1 MNFINALSWPQW
13 ILLLAIPPAVLSL
26 YFLKLR
32 RKPIEV
38 PSTLLWKKSLEDLH
52 VNSIWQRLRN
62 SLLLY
67 LQLLFLGLIIF
78 ACLRPGWS
86 GSEQVGEKR
95 IYMLDQSASMLT
107 SDADPNRLEAAKDAI
122 RSLIQNSNDD
132 DVGMLIA
139 FSDRADV
146 RQGFTKDKN
155 KLIAALES
163 VSATNRTTNFSE
175 AIRSAAALAL
185 PAKDS
190 GDSVETNETE
200 ESTVTDSLPARV
212 FLFSDGGFVSV
223 DDPNLDKLPVDFY
236 SVGEANTSNIA
247 ILSFAVQ
254 KKEGTVD
261 QMEAFARLGSYGG
274 SEASFTAS
282 LEIDGELAD
291 ATTVKMA
298 PNSETGIVFELNSL
312 QEGELKLSLDAADS
326 SPIDNVAYAAV
337 RPPRRIKV
345 LLVSPG
351 NSALEA
357 AMNTDRCRQI
367 SDVEVQNVEYLQTP
381 EYESRQKQGDFE
393 LVVFD
398 RCAPPAMPLANTLFI
413 GVKPPQIAPQ
423 QIGNKTSTDK
433 PAEAPPSSTD
443 GPKDTANQ
451 DTTNQNKDDSSAI
464 AEAETPNAAAKTSV
478 NKELDLIDE
487 WKTGEASGPVV
498 ILDVDRSHPIT
509 QYLEMNSVI
518 IVEGMTVTPPEGGKV
533 LMSSDSGPVF
543 GLAPRGPFQ
552 DAVLGFSVV
561 VNENTD
567 WGLRRSFP
575 VFVYSSI
582 ETLGGGASESSAD
595 SVRPGELIRV
605 GLSPQVV
612 ECVVETPSGD
622 RVPLTRGSDSRFL
635 FTKTDE
641 LGLYNFYD
649 VESNGLLETVCV
661 NLFSSRESD
670 VRATGSIEMGAKAVA
685 AETST
690 VRSRQETW
698 RWLIIGGLALLILE
712 WGIFNRRVFT

>member
-62 SLLLY
+62 NLLLY

-95 IYMLDQSASMLT
+95 IYMLDHSASMLT
-107 SDADPNRLEAAKDAI
+107 SDADPNRLEAAKEAM
-122 RSLIQNSNDD
+122 RSLIQNSSDD

-163 VSATNRTTNFSE
+163 VSATNRTTNFPE

-185 PAKDS
+185 PAKDR
-190 GDSVETNETE
+190 GDSAETSETD

-212 FLFSDGGFVSV
+212 FLFSDGGFVSG

-236 SVGEANTSNIA
+236 SVGDASTSNIA

-261 QMEAFARLGSYGG
+261 QMEAFARLASYGG
-274 SEASFTAS
+274 VETSFTAS
-282 LEIDGELAD
+282 LEIDGELVD

-298 PNSETGIVFELNSL
+298 PNAETGIVFELSSL

-367 SDVEVQNVEYLQTP
+367 SDVEVQNIEYLQTP

-398 RCAPPAMPLANTLFI
+398 RCAPAAMPLANTLFI
-413 GVKPPQIAPQ
+413 GVKPPQIT
-423 QIGNKTSTDK
+423 TSQ
-433 PAEAPPSSTD
+433 S
-443 GPKDTANQ
+443 
-451 DTTNQNKDDSSAI
+451 TTNQSKDNSPAD
-464 AEAETPNAAAKTSV
+464 AEAESQNTASEQSV
-478 NKELDLIDE
+478 NKESNVVDE
-487 WKTGEASGPVV
+487 WKTGEASGPII

-533 LMSSDSGPVF
+533 LMSSDSGPMF
-543 GLAPRGPFQ
+543 GLSPRGPFQ

-582 ETLGGGASESSAD
+582 ETLGGGAAESSAD
-595 SVRPGELIRV
+595 SVRPGESIRV
-605 GLSPQVV
+605 GLAPQVV

-622 RVPLTRGSDSRFL
+622 KLPITRGSDSRFL

-641 LGLYNFYD
+641 LGIYKIYTS
-649 VESNGLLETVCV
+649 ESNELLETFCV

-670 VRATGSIEMGAKAVA
+670 VRAAGSIEMGAKAVA

-690 VRSRQETW
+690 IRSRQETW

>member
-13 ILLLAIPPAVLSL
+13 LLLLAIPPAVLSL

-107 SDADPNRLEAAKDAI
+107 SDADPNRLEASKEAI
-122 RSLIQNSNDD
+122 RSLIQNSSDD

-163 VSATNRTTNFSE
+163 VSATNRTTNFTE
-175 AIRSAAALAL
+175 AIRSAAALAI

-190 GDSVETNETE
+190 GGSVENSESDETD
-200 ESTVTDSLPARV
+200 VTDSLPARV
-212 FLFSDGGFVSV
+212 LLFSDGGFVNA

-236 SVGEANTSNIA
+236 SVGDASTSNIA

-261 QMEAFARLGSYGG
+261 QMEAFARLASYGG
-274 SEASFTAS
+274 VEATFTAS

-298 PNSETGIVFELNSL
+298 SNSETGIVFELSAL
-312 QEGELKLSLDAADS
+312 QQGELKLSLDAADS

-367 SDVEVQNVEYLQTP
+367 SDVEVQDVEYLQTP
-381 EYESRQKQGDFE
+381 EYELRQKQGDFE

-398 RCAPPAMPLANTLFI
+398 RCAPAAMPLANTLFI
-413 GVKPPQIAPQ
+413 GVKPPKITPQ
-423 QIGNKTSTDK
+423 LTGNETATDM
-433 PAEAPPSSTD
+433 PAKETQASID
-443 GPKDTANQ
+443 GPQNASNE
-451 DTTNQNKDDSSAI
+451 DTTNQEKDRS
-464 AEAETPNAAAKTSV
+464 SV
-478 NKELDLIDE
+478 NTDAEPKDVAGTQNVDKESYVVDE
-487 WKTGEASGPVV
+487 WKTGEASGPVI

-543 GLAPRGPFQ
+543 GLSPRGPFQ

-582 ETLGGGASESSAD
+582 ETLGGGAAESSAD
-595 SVRPGELIRV
+595 SVRPGESIRV
-605 GLSPQVV
+605 GLAPQVV
-612 ECVVETPSGD
+612 ECIVETPSGD
-622 RVPLTRGSDSRFL
+622 KVPLSRGSDSRFL

-641 LGLYNFYD
+641 LGIYKIYAE
-649 VESNGLLETVCV
+649 ESNELLEAFCV

-670 VRATGSIEMGAKAVA
+670 VRAAGSIEMGAKAVA

-690 VRSRQETW
+690 VRSRQEGW
-698 RWLIIGGLALLILE
+698 RWLILAGLALLILE

>member
-13 ILLLAIPPAVLSL
+13 ILLLAIPAAVLSL

-38 PSTLLWKKSLEDLH
+38 PSTLLWQRSLEDLH
-52 VNSIWQRLRN
+52 VNSIWQRLRSN
-62 SLLLY
+62 LLLY
-67 LQLLFLGLIIF
+67 LQLLFLGLIIL

-86 GSEQVGEKR
+86 GSERVGEKR
-95 IYMLDQSASMLT
+95 IYMLDQSASMHT
-107 SDADPNRLEAAKDAI
+107 NDADPNRLESAKRAI
-122 RSLIQNSNDD
+122 RSLIQNSRDD

-163 VSATNRTTNFSE
+163 VPATNRITNFSE
-175 AIRSAAALAL
+175 AIRSAAALAM
-185 PAKDS
+185 PAKDL
-190 GDSVETNETE
+190 GDSIELSETE
-200 ESTVTDSLPARV
+200 EASVANSLPARV
-212 FLFSDGGFVSV
+212 FLFSDGGFVNV

-236 SVGEANTSNIA
+236 SIGEVTTSNVA

-254 KKEGTVD
+254 KREGTVD
-261 QMEAFARLGSYGG
+261 QMEAFARLASYGG
-274 SEASFTAS
+274 AETSFTAS

-298 PNSETGIVFELNSL
+298 SNSESGIVFELNAL
-312 QEGELKLSLDAADS
+312 QEGELKLILDVADA
-326 SPIDNVAYAAV
+326 SPVDNVAYAAV

-357 AMNTDRCRQI
+357 AMKTDRCRQI
-367 SDVEVQNVEYLQTP
+367 SDVEFQDVEYLKTS
-381 EYESRQKQGDFE
+381 EYQSRQAQGDFE
-393 LVVFD
+393 LIVFD
-398 RCAPPAMPLANTLFI
+398 RCSPASMPLANTLFI
-413 GVKPPQIAPQ
+413 GVKPPAIHAESVSKESIRDESAEGTQPMTDVAQDATNQDGGSSPANADSKPQ
-423 QIGNKTSTDK
+423 NGAAKVSGNK
-433 PAEAPPSSTD
+433 
-443 GPKDTANQ
+443 GG
-451 DTTNQNKDDSSAI
+451 AI
-464 AEAETPNAAAKTSV
+464 AE
-478 NKELDLIDE
+478 E
-487 WKTGEASGPVV
+487 WKTGEASGPVL

-518 IVEGMTVTPPEGGKV
+518 IVEGMSLTPPEGGKV
-533 LMSSDSGPVF
+533 LMTSDSGPVF
-543 GLAPRGPFQ
+543 GIAPRGPFQ
-552 DAVLGFSVV
+552 DAVLGFSVA

-582 ETLGGGASESSAD
+582 ETLGGGAAESSAD

-605 GLSPQVV
+605 GLAPQVL
-612 ECVVETPSGD
+612 ECVVETPSGEK
-622 RVPLTRGSDSRFL
+622 VPLTRGSDSRFL

-641 LGLYNFYD
+641 IGIYKVFD
-649 VESNGLLETVCV
+649 VDSKTLLETFCV

-670 VRATGSIEMGAKAVA
+670 VRATGSIELGAKAVA
-685 AETST
+685 AETSSIK
-690 VRSRQETW
+690 SRQEAW
-698 RWLIIGGLALLILE
+698 RWLILGGLALLILE
-712 WGIFNRRVFT
+712 WGIYNRRVFT

>member
-13 ILLLAIPPAVLSL
+13 ILLLAIPAAVLSL

-38 PSTLLWKKSLEDLH
+38 PSTLLWQRSLEDLH
-52 VNSIWQRLRN
+52 VNSIWQRLRSN
-62 SLLLY
+62 LLLY
-67 LQLLFLGLIIF
+67 LQLLFLGLIIL

-86 GSEQVGEKR
+86 GSEPVGEKR

-107 SDADPNRLEAAKDAI
+107 DDADPNRLESAKRAI
-122 RSLIQNSNDD
+122 RSLIQNSRDD

-163 VSATNRTTNFSE
+163 VPATNRITNFSE
-175 AIRSAAALAL
+175 AIRSATALAM

-190 GDSVETNETE
+190 GDSIEISEAE
-200 ESTVTDSLPARV
+200 ESSVANSLPARV
-212 FLFSDGGFVSV
+212 FLFSDGGFVNV

-236 SVGEANTSNIA
+236 SIGEVTTSNVA

-254 KKEGTVD
+254 KREGTVD
-261 QMEAFARLGSYGG
+261 QMEAFARLASYGE

-298 PNSETGIVFELNSL
+298 PNSETGIVFELNAL
-312 QEGELKLSLDAADS
+312 QEGELKLILDVADA
-326 SPIDNVAYAAV
+326 SPVDNVAYAAV

-357 AMNTDRCRQI
+357 AMKTDRCRQI
-367 SDVEVQNVEYLQTP
+367 SDVEFQDVEYLKTP
-381 EYESRQKQGDFE
+381 EYESRQAQGDFE
-393 LVVFD
+393 LIVFD
-398 RCAPPAMPLANTLFI
+398 RCAPASMPLANTLFI
-413 GVKPPQIAPQ
+413 GVKPPLIHAELASKENGRDESAEGTQPM
-423 QIGNKTSTDK
+423 TDV
-433 PAEAPPSSTD
+433 AQDAS
-443 GPKDTANQ
+443 NQ
-451 DTTNQNKDDSSAI
+451 DKGSSPAKADAKPQNGAAI
-464 AEAETPNAAAKTSV
+464 GEAKEST
-478 NKELDLIDE
+478 NKESMAVEE
-487 WKTGEASGPVV
+487 WKTGEASGPVL

-518 IVEGMTVTPPEGGKV
+518 IVEGMSLTPPEGGKV
-533 LMSSDSGPVF
+533 LMTSDSGPVF
-543 GLAPRGPFQ
+543 GIAPRGPFQ
-552 DAVLGFSVV
+552 DAVLGFSVA

-582 ETLGGGASESSAD
+582 ETLGGGAAESSAD
-595 SVRPGELIRV
+595 SVRPGESIRV
-605 GLSPQVV
+605 GLAPQVL
-612 ECVVETPSGD
+612 ECVVETPSGEK
-622 RVPLTRGSDSRFL
+622 VPLTRGSDSRFL

-641 LGLYNFYD
+641 IGIYKVHD
-649 VESNGLLETVCV
+649 ADSKTLLETFCV

-670 VRATGSIEMGAKAVA
+670 VRATGSIELGAKAVA
-685 AETST
+685 AETSSIK
-690 VRSRQETW
+690 SRQEAW
-698 RWLIIGGLALLILE
+698 RWLILGGLALLILE
-712 WGIFNRRVFT
+712 WGIYNRRVFT